1 MLSSKKQGWLIDFE
15 LTETAKEVRESAR
28 SFAVRLK
35 PLAAAWEE
43 EEAIPPEFLREGG
56 RLGFFGLM
64 VAEEYGGM
72 GLDPLSYVVAMEELA
87 RANASYQGCLSVHN
101 SLVCGAL
108 SRFGTPEQ
116 KSRYLPKLAAGELIG
131 AYSLSEPGAGSD
143 AGSIT
148 TSAKPAGDGFSISGA
163 KCWVSN
169 GGIADLFVVFVSTSP
184 ASASR
189 GISCFLVEKG
199 AAGFNVGRKEKK
211 MGLRASD
218 TRELTFSDCRVP
230 RSALLGSLNGGFKIA
245 MSLLDS
251 GRVGIGAQAV
261 GIAQAAFDE
270 AVSYAK
276 ARRQSGRPIA
286 EFQLIQAKIADMS
299 VGIEAAR
306 LLVWRAAVLL
316 GQGARC
322 TKEASMAK
330 LFASSTANR
339 VVYDAVQ
346 IHGGNGYVREFPVER
361 YFRDARASE
370 IYEGTSEI
378 QRLIIAREALRAKA
392 S

>member
-1 MLSSKKQGWLIDFE
+1 MDFE
-15 LTETAKEVRESAR
+15 LTETAKEVRDAAR
-28 SFAVRLK
+28 AFAERLK
-35 PLAAAWEE
+35 PLAGAWEE
-43 EEAIPPEFLREGG
+43 AEAIPAEFLRVGG

-72 GLDPLSYVVAMEELA
+72 GLDALTYSVAMEELA
-87 RANASYQGCLSVHN
+87 RANASYQGCLSIHN
-101 SLVCGAL
+101 SLVCTAL

-116 KSRYLPKLAAGELIG
+116 KSLWLPRLAAGEVIG

-143 AGSIT
+143 AGSII
-148 TSAKPAGDGFSISGA
+148 TSAVADGDGFSINGQ

-169 GGIADLFVVFVSTSP
+169 GGIAGLFVVFVSTSP

-189 GISCFLVEKG
+189 GITCFLVEKG
-199 AAGFNVGRKEKK
+199 TPGFIVGRKERK

-218 TRELTFSDCRVP
+218 TSELNFKDCRVT
-230 RSALLGSLNGGFKIA
+230 RSAILGSLNGGFKIA
-245 MSLLDS
+245 MSLLDG

-261 GIAQAAFDE
+261 GIAQAALEE

-276 ARRQSGRPIA
+276 ARKQFGKSIS
-286 EFQLIQAKIADMS
+286 EFQLIQAKLADMA
-299 VGIEAAR
+299 VGVDAAR
-306 LLVWRAAVLL
+306 LLVRRAAARLAN
-316 GQGARC
+316 GKRC

-330 LFASSTANR
+330 LFATVTANR

-346 IHGGNGYVREFPVER
+346 IHGGNGFVREFPVER
-361 YFRDARASE
+361 YFRDARAGE

-378 QRLIIAREALRAKA
+378 QRMIIAREVLRER
-392 S
+392 SS

>member
-1 MLSSKKQGWLIDFE
+1 MNFE
-15 LTETAKEVRESAR
+15 FSETMNEVRGAAR
-28 SFAVRLK
+28 AFAERLK
-35 PLAAAWEE
+35 PLAASWDE

-64 VAEEYGGM
+64 VAPEYGGM
-72 GLDPLSYVVAMEELA
+72 GLNVLSCAVAMEELA

-101 SLVCGAL
+101 SLTCAAV
-108 SRFGTPEQ
+108 SRFGTPGQ

-143 AGSIT
+143 AGSIVA
-148 TSAKPAGDGFSISGA
+148 SAVPAGDGFAINGT

-169 GGIADLFVVFVSTSP
+169 GGIAGLFVVFISTSP

-189 GISCFLVEKG
+189 GISCFLIEKG
-199 AAGFNVGRKEKK
+199 TPGFSLGRKEKK

-218 TRELTFSDCRVP
+218 TRELLFQDCRVP

-245 MSLLDS
+245 MSLLDG
-251 GRVGIGAQAV
+251 GRIGIGAQAV
-261 GIAQAAFDE
+261 GIAQAAFEE

-276 ARRQSGRPIA
+276 ARRQFGRPIS

-299 VGIEAAR
+299 IGIEAAR
-306 LLVWRAAVLL
+306 LLVWRAAALL
-316 GQGARC
+316 SRGERC

-361 YFRDARASE
+361 YFRDARACE

-378 QRLIIAREALRAKA
+378 QRLIIAREALRANTP
-392 S
+392 

>member
-1 MLSSKKQGWLIDFE
+1 MDFE
-15 LTETAKEVRESAR
+15 LSETMKEVRDAAR
-28 SFAVRLK
+28 AFAERLK
-35 PLAAAWEE
+35 PLAAAWDE
-43 EEAIPPEFLREGG
+43 EEAIPPDFLREGG

-72 GLDPLSYVVAMEELA
+72 GLDALSYAVAMEELA

-101 SLVCGAL
+101 SLTCAAV

-116 KSRYLPKLAAGELIG
+116 KSRCLPKLASGEWIG

-143 AGSIT
+143 AGSIV
-148 TSAKPAGDGFSISGA
+148 TSAAPAGDGFMINGA
-163 KCWVSN
+163 KCWVTN

-189 GISCFLVEKG
+189 GISCFLIEKG
-199 AAGFNVGRKEKK
+199 MPGFTVGRKEKK

-218 TRELTFSDCRVP
+218 TRELLFRDCRVP

-245 MSLLDS
+245 MSLLDG

-261 GIAQAAFDE
+261 GIAQAAFEE

-276 ARRQSGRPIA
+276 ARRQFGKPIA

-306 LLVWRAAVLL
+306 LRVWRAAALL
-316 GQGARC
+316 ARGERC

-330 LFASSTANR
+330 LFASTTANR

-361 YFRDARASE
+361 YYRDARASE

-378 QRLIIAREALRAKA
+378 QRLIVAREALRAKA
-392 S
+392 P